1 MARYTN
7 TAESEF
13 ESNKQYKRELVKWMF
28 FSLWVWVLT
37 ATYDREFRDIA
48 GRTGRGGGMMMMMIL
63 YRAANEH

>member
-13 ESNKQYKRELVKWMF
+13 ESNKQYKRELVKWML
-28 FSLWVWVLT
+28 FSGSGL

-48 GRTGRGGGMMMMMIL
+48 GRTGKGG
-63 YRAANEH
+63 E